1 MKAEKERVTISF
13 LVGQRLKKMRKKR
26 KATQTE
32 VAHTIGIDQSAL
44 SRVENGLQHLT
55 VEQWVRFCI
64 VYKVT
69 DTMTQSLMRGMKKAG
84 YL

>member
-1 MKAEKERVTISF
+1 MSTEKEPVTIAF
-13 LVGQRLKKMRKKR
+13 LVGQRLKKLRKAR

-32 VAHTIGIDQSAL
+32 VAHIIGIDQPAL
-44 SRVENGLQHLT
+44 SRIEHGRQHLT

-69 DTMTQSLMRGMKKAG
+69 DTMTRALKTRMKKAE